1 MMRTFLFSGFT
12 RTQLKHGR
20 DRTMRIV
27 IFANGV
33 IENPEAEIARWVGKE
48 DIVVA
53 ANGGSSHLLKCGIY
67 PQHIIG
73 DLDSLSPE
81 MREDLMAHTT
91 TFHSYP
97 PQKDET
103 DLELA
108 LLWAASQNST
118 AQIVIL
124 GAMGGRP
131 DQALAN
137 LLLLALPE
145 LEDRDVRIAG
155 DGWVILVIHCGETRT
170 ISGAMGDT
178 LSLIP
183 LGGEVRG
190 IKTTG
195 LSYPLRN
202 ETLTFGPA
210 RGVSNVFAASH
221 AAISVEAG
229 ILWCFHQH
237 TVEQ

>member
-1 MMRTFLFSGFT
+1 
-12 RTQLKHGR
+12 
-20 DRTMRIV
+20 MRIV

-33 IENPEAEIARWVGKE
+33 IENPKAEIARWVGKR
-48 DIVVA
+48 DRVVA
-53 ANGGSSHLLKCGIY
+53 ANGGSSHLLKYGIF
-67 PQHIIG
+67 PHHIIG

-81 MREDLMAHTT
+81 MQADLEAHKVTIHT
-91 TFHSYP
+91 YP
-97 PQKDET
+97 PHKDET

-108 LLWAASQNST
+108 LLWAANQNPA

-145 LEDRDVRIAG
+145 LKDSDVIIAG
-155 DGWVILVIHCGETRT
+155 DRWIVRVIHSGETHT
-170 ISGAMGDT
+170 LTGSPGDT

-183 LGGEVRG
+183 LNGQVDG
-190 IKTTG
+190 ITTTG
-195 LSYPLRN
+195 LRYPLNN
-202 ETLTFGPA
+202 ETLYFGPA
-210 RGVSNVFAASH
+210 RGVSNAFAATR
-221 AAISVEAG
+221 ATISVESG

-237 TVEQ
+237 NA